1 MTTREAYVFGWMF
14 GAIQRADKY
23 SDIGGDIT
31 IACQRP
37 HSASARIITTA
48 QQKGLLRGELD
59 MKIMEAMAEIE
70 SLPEMDG
77 GSERFQPLEN
87 QSSWQMGYYAG
98 KAGRPLADA
107 RLDIAAAR
115 KGKGLTQAQLAELMG
130 VDQAHISRWESG
142 KVAPSA
148 ENLEKLS
155 KLLR

>member
-14 GAIQRADKY
+14 GAIQRAD
-23 SDIGGDIT
+23 SDIGDNIT
-31 IACQRP
+31 LACQRP
-37 HSASARIITTA
+37 HSASARIISA
-48 QQKGLLRGELD
+48 AHQRGLLRGELD

-87 QSSWQMGYYAG
+87 QSSWQMGYYTG